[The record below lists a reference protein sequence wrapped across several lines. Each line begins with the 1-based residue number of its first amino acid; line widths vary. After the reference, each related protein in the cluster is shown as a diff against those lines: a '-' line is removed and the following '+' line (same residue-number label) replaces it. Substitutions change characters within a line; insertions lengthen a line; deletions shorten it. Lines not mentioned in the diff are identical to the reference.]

1 MRPIRKYAAFFAA
14 LLMLLATMLSACKK
28 PDNTTEAPTDA
39 PVTEAPTEKPT
50 DKPTE
55 PPTEPTTGEPIEEF
69 ELPKEAGKNQLSI
82 YWHSDT
88 ADYSKCDVW
97 MWWDD
102 ADGRGYEFHPSNYG
116 VKCVVNVPESVTQV
130 GFIVRKECSEPCGTS
145 WGEAVKDWDTDRFAV
160 ITGEETHIY
169 LLEGDGRQFESTDGG
184 KTLQEIK
191 IFSACGIIS
200 FNEIRYSIAPAM
212 RIESL
217 SAVHVYEEGKELS
230 VESLSSLNN
239 EVVTGVIKT
248 KETLDIRKNYSV
260 TIDGFGS
267 SPAMPT
273 KIFDSPEF
281 IEKYVYD
288 GDDLGAV
295 IGEDGKTTFK
305 VWAPTASKVVLNLFE
320 AGDGGD
326 AFEKDEMVFGDKG
339 VWSFTADCGHGTY
352 YTYTVTT
359 AAGTQEAVDPY
370 AKAAGVNGNRGMV
383 IDLKSTD
390 PAGFRDVIYNPDL
403 SSYQD
408 AVIWEVHVRDFSN
421 KLASSKFPG
430 KYLAFTETG
439 LTNASGLPAG
449 VDYLKM
455 LDITHVHLQPVYDY
469 QTVDETHP
477 EDQFNWGYDPKNYNV
492 PEGSYSTD
500 PYNGEVRVNEFKQM
514 VKALHEAGIG
524 VIMDVVYNHT
534 YDGNSNLNKIVPYYY
549 YRYTSDG
556 KNSNGSGCG
565 NETASERAMFRK
577 FMVDSVSYW
586 LTEYDLDGFRFDLM
600 ALHDVTT
607 MQEIETAVHTLKP
620 KALIYGEGW
629 TGGTTT
635 LMENLQMTQKN
646 AQKIVATGDA
656 IGTIAV
662 FNDTIRDGLKGSVFD
677 QKGAG
682 YINGNASKT
691 NANNVIFG
699 LSGAAKEYKQ
709 SWYAVD
715 QMVINYMSCHDNN
728 TLWDKLLATN
738 PDATDEERIRMN
750 RLGAAAVLFSKGTP
764 FFLAGEEMLRTKNG
778 DHNSYKSSDEINNI
792 NWDALTPDSEAWKM
806 VHYYADLISVRK
818 ANPFIKTA
826 GQTFTLLDGNAVEC
840 VWAEEENVLGILVL
854 NPSDEPM
861 TFDLPEGTFVID
873 MTSEPAA
880 FEGAG
885 NTVGGTVTIPA
896 KSFVFFTP
904 GKV

>member
-50 DKPTE
+50 DKATE

-102 ADGRGYEFHPSNYG
+102 ADGRGYEVHSSNYG

-145 WGEAVKDWDTDRFAV
+145 WGEAVKDWDSDRFAV

-169 LLEGDGRQFESTDGG
+169 LLEGDGRQFESADGG

-305 VWAPTASKVVLNLFE
+305 VWAPTASEVVLNLFE

-421 KLASSKFPG
+421 KLTASKFPG

-449 VDYLKM
+449 VDYLRL

-500 PYNGEVRVNEFKQM
+500 PYHGEVRVNEFKQM
-514 VKALHEAGIG
+514 VKALHENGIG
-524 VIMDVVYNHT
+524 VVMDVVYNHT
-534 YDGNSNLNKIVPYYY
+534 YDGNSCLNKIVPYYY
-549 YRYTSDG
+549 YRYTNDG

-565 NETASERAMFRK
+565 NETASERAMFK
-577 FMVDSVSYW
+577 KYMVDSVTYW

-600 ALHDVTT
+600 ALHDVDA
-607 MQEIETAVHTLKP
+607 MQAVETAVHTIKP

-635 LMENLQMTQKN
+635 LMENRQMTQKN
-646 AQKIVATGDA
+646 ASKITWTGDA
-656 IGTIAV
+656 IGGIAV

-677 QKGAG
+677 KTGAG
-682 YINGNASKT
+682 YINGEATKT

-699 LSGAAKEYKQ
+699 LSGAKKEYKQ
-709 SWYAVD
+709 TWSVENE
-715 QMVINYMSCHDNN
+715 MVINYMSCHDNN
-728 TLWDKLLATN
+728 TLWDKLLATC
-738 PDATDEERIRMN
+738 PDATEEERLRMN
-750 RLGAAAVLFSKGTP
+750 RLGAAAVLFAKGTP
-764 FFLAGEEMLRTKNG
+764 FFLAGEEMLRTKQG
-778 DHNSYKSSDEINNI
+778 DTNSYKSSDEINNI
-792 NWDALTPDSEAWKM
+792 DWDALTPDSEAWKM
-806 VHYYADLISVRK
+806 VHYYANLISVRRN
-818 ANPFIKTA
+818 NPFIKEA
-826 GQTFTLLDGNAVEC
+826 DQSFTLLDGNAIEC
-840 VWAEEENVLGILVL
+840 IWSATPEDGGSETILGIMIL
-854 NPSDEPM
+854 NPTDEEM
-861 TFDLPEGTFVID
+861 KTKLPEGRFVLLTGSD
-873 MTSEPAA
+873 
-880 FEGAG
+880 
-885 NTVGGTVTIPA
+885 GGFADGTGVSIPPKA
-896 KSFVFFTP
+896 MIFMVP
-904 GKV
+904 QM